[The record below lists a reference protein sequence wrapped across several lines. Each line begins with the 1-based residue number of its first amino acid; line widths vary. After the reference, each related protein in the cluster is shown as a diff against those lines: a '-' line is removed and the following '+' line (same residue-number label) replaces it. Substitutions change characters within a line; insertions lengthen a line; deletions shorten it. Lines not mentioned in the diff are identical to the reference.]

1 MQTLQS
7 NLNARLRR
15 EIATLDP
22 YLRQRSPEHYEV
34 LTHVIEAYKKSF
46 LEFVNEL
53 VDRPITEDEF
63 AAIKELL
70 QINGE
75 VTLVGLLD
83 IKAGKGDE
91 LIWGMDTVSED
102 EDTLDSYDD
111 AA

>member
-1 MQTLQS
+1 VKLQN

-15 EIATLDP
+15 EIAALDP

-34 LTHVIEAYKKSF
+34 LTHVIEAFKKTF
-46 LEFVNEL
+46 IEFVAEL
-53 VDRPITEDEF
+53 VERPITEDEF
-63 AAIKELL
+63 VAIKELL

-91 LIWGMDTVSED
+91 LIWGMDEVTDSED
-102 EDTLDSYDD
+102 IDLDVFDD